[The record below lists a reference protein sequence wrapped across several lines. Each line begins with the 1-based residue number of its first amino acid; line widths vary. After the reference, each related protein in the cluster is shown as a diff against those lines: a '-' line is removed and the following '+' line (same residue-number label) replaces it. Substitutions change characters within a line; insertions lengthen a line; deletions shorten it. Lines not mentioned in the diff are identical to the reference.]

1 MTNAKGRKIISDD
14 MLTTCLDRSQARAG
28 ARLARAWGLSPEVAA
43 AIEEA
48 AQPTLQFSSQPSSQ
62 FSSQLSHN
70 SSQPSSAKLTLS
82 AVIRLANALSFKAG
96 FHTRRDELDRSR
108 QLIDDARRCAG
119 FEEETCH
126 RVLEGI
132 KDAVSRRL

>member
-43 AIEEA
+43 AILEA
-48 AQPTLQFSSQPSSQ
+48 AQPEVQS
-62 FSSQLSHN
+62 
-70 SSQPSSAKLTLS
+70 SSANFS
-82 AVIRLANALSFKAG
+82 AKFSLGAIIRLANALSFKAG

-108 QLIDDARRCAG
+108 LLIDDARRCAG
-119 FEEETCH
+119 FDEETCH